1 MSHYTTADRW
11 RQNIPATDRPRLRSL
26 IGLFTVILLTLG
38 IVLGAAVTLAKGAEP
53 PIHLTRQTG
62 EPEVILF
69 TVPGCSPCEQLKHA
83 IFSGQLPGLN
93 ITVADQSDPLYAE
106 FLATVEP
113 SQFDLE
119 PGRMGGIGR
128 RPKTPIFP
136 AVWVRGSLNHWVGF
150 QPGIVSQL
158 RHFLM
163 EDAAT
168 LGRQWK
174 PLPAPATLPMVPI
187 PDPLNS
193 SPIQSAPITNAD
205 FDGVHVIVTIA
216 NLTSQMPEFRADVA
230 RRADRALSELVRQTI
245 GDKVAATIVAEVAD
259 PTRFD
264 AVCRAA
270 GVRPGANGI
279 PVACT
284 VLIPERFK
292 GLQAMLVKRVE
303 YALDQHFL
311 VPLQSAGISVVIERI
326 HGETYGAV
334 LEAATGSVDGSSPLS
349 PEHAIPFALSAWL
362 AERSNLA
369 RRFLA
374 ALGLLKE

>member
-1 MSHYTTADRW
+1 MSHYSTADRW
-11 RQNIPATDRPRLRSL
+11 RQNIPATDRPRIRSL
-26 IGLFTVILLTLG
+26 IGLFSIIVLTLG
-38 IVLGAAVTLAKGAEP
+38 LVLGAAVTMAKGAETP
-53 PIHLTRQTG
+53 VRLTRQSA
-62 EPEVILF
+62 EPEVVLF
-69 TVPGCSPCEQLKHA
+69 TMPGCGPCEQLKRSVY
-83 IFSGQLPGLN
+83 SGELSGFKFV
-93 ITVADQSDPLYAE
+93 VADQSDPLYSE
-106 FLATVEP
+106 FQATVEP

-128 RPKTPIFP
+128 RPRTPIFP

-150 QPGIVSQL
+150 QSGMVTQL
-158 RHFLM
+158 QQFLVN
-163 EDAAT
+163 DAAS
-168 LGRQWK
+168 LGRQWQ
-174 PLPAPATLPMVPI
+174 PESTPAVLPMVPI
-187 PDPLNS
+187 PDPINPTPS
-193 SPIQSAPITNAD
+193 QPAPVASAD
-205 FDGVHVIVTIA
+205 FEGVHVIVTIA

-284 VLIPERFK
+284 ILIPERFK

-334 LEAATGSVDGSSPLS
+334 LEAATGAVDGSTPLS

-369 RRFLA
+369 RRLLA